1 MYYDP
6 TTNTAAAYTFL
17 DAFTLI
23 KDPHNAGYFTTG
35 QVLSINSRYF
45 ATFSTL
51 YDDGVSP
58 SVKFT
63 HQITQTNSNLNSHHL
78 AVYDTKSSY
87 VYIGAC
93 EYLTA
98 ADYST
103 NGPV

>member
-35 QVLSINSRYF
+35 HVLAINSRYF
-45 ATFSTL
+45 ATFSIL

-58 SVKFT
+58 
-63 HQITQTNSNLNSHHL
+63 
-78 AVYDTKSSY
+78 
-87 VYIGAC
+87 
-93 EYLTA
+93 
-98 ADYST
+98 
-103 NGPV
+103 